1 MGTCFSAGDVSSG
14 LLIFSAMQQEDDL
27 KALESIVQFARGLGV
42 FFLVLHVYW
51 YCYEWLSSCGLT
63 YGYADRLLLDI
74 QRTTLL
80 FSSPVITKLCAFLF
94 LALGCYGTKSVR
106 NGRVDRRHIVT
117 AACFGFPLFFLNG
130 FLLSLPAGI
139 GFRGWSYTLTL
150 GAGYLSLLAA
160 GVWLRRLMKQP
171 LMDDPFNDNNESFLQ
186 EERCIDNDC
195 SVNLPTRYRYKGQ
208 WRNGWISVVNV
219 YRSTAVIGLPG
230 SGKSYA
236 VLNNYI
242 KQHIEK
248 GFLMLVYDYKFDDL
262 TRIAYNHLL
271 RHLDKYAVKPKFCII
286 NFDDPHRSNRCNPI
300 DARFM
305 DDISDAYESAYVT
318 LLNLNKTWVDKQGD
332 FFTDSA
338 VILLAAIIWYLKIY
352 DNGCY
357 CTFPHAIEFLCQPLE
372 RIFPILSS
380 YPELE
385 NYLSP
390 FVDAWK
396 SNAQDQLQGQV
407 ASVKIPLSRMIS
419 PQLYW
424 VLTGNDFTLDI
435 NNPEEPKIL
444 CMGNNPDR
452 QSIYGAALG
461 LYNSRLIRLINKKGK
476 LKSSLIIDELPT
488 IYIRGL
494 DNLIATARSNKVSV
508 CLGFQDFSQLE
519 RDYGEKE
526 AKVITNTVGNIFS
539 GQVVGDTARTLSE
552 RFGKIVQLRE
562 SHSVSNENVTTSTNT
577 QLETLIPASKIS
589 NLTQGMFVGSVAD
602 NFDERIEQK
611 IFHAEIVIDNDKVK
625 AETAAYV
632 PIPEISSF
640 VGEDGKDHMEE
651 IVKEN
656 YYRVKADVAELV
668 RREIARIEADP
679 DLAKLLP
686 KKKLSRPEKGL
697 Q

>member
-1 MGTCFSAGDVSSG
+1 
-14 LLIFSAMQQEDDL
+14 MQQEDDL
-27 KALESIVQFARGLGV
+27 RALESIVQFARGLGV
-42 FFLVLHVYW
+42 FCLLLNVYW
-51 YCYEWLSSCGLT
+51 FCYEWLSGYGLT
-63 YGYADRLLLDI
+63 WPSLDRLLLNI
-74 QRTTLL
+74 QHSTML
-80 FSSPVITKLCAFLF
+80 FSHSVTTKLCCLLF
-94 LALGCYGTKSVR
+94 LALGCYGTKAVR
-106 NGRVDRRHIVT
+106 DSKVTRGHIVL
-117 AACFGFPLFFLNG
+117 AACIGFPLFFLNDW
-130 FLLSLPAGI
+130 LLSLPVGNN
-139 GFRGWSYTLTL
+139 FRAVSYVVTS
-150 GAGYLSLLAA
+150 AVGYLCLLAA
-160 GVWLRRLMKQP
+160 GVWTRRLLKQS
-171 LMDDPFNDNNESFLQ
+171 LADDPFNDENESFFQ
-186 EERCIDNDC
+186 EERYLWNDC
-195 SVNLPTRYRYKGQ
+195 SVNLPTRYRYKGA
-208 WRNGWISVVNV
+208 WRQGWINVVNPF
-219 YRSTAVIGLPG
+219 RATLILGTPG

-248 GFLMLVYDYKFDDL
+248 GFSMLVYDYKFDDL

-271 RHLDKYAVKPKFCII
+271 HHLDKYTVKPKFCVI
-286 NFDDPHRSNRCNPI
+286 NFDNPRKSNRCNPI

-338 VILLAAIIWYLKIY
+338 VILLAAIIWFLKIY
-352 DNGCY
+352 DGGRY

-372 RIFPILSS
+372 KIFPILSS

-390 FVDAWK
+390 FMDAWK

-424 VLTGNDFTLDI
+424 VLTGSDFTLDI

-476 LKSSLIIDELPT
+476 SKSSLIIDELPT

-526 AKVITNTVGNIFS
+526 AKVIINTVGNIFS
-539 GQVVGDTARTLSE
+539 GQVVGDTARTLSD
-552 RFGKIVQLRE
+552 RFGKIVQQRE
-562 SHSVSNENVTTSTNT
+562 SHSVSNDSVTTSTNT

-589 NLTQGMFVGSVAD
+589 NLSQGMFVGSVAD
-602 NFDERIEQK
+602 NFDEPIPQK
-611 IFHAEIVIDNDKVK
+611 IFHAEIVIDNEKVK

-632 PIPEISSF
+632 PIPDISSF
-640 VGEDGKDHMEE
+640 IGEDGKDHMEE
-651 IVKEN
+651 IVREN
-656 YYRVKADVAELV
+656 YYRVKADAV
-668 RREIARIEADP
+668 EIVSKEIRRIEADP
-679 DLAKLLP
+679 ELSKLLSR
-686 KKKLSRPEKGL
+686 KK
-697 Q
+697 

>member
-1 MGTCFSAGDVSSG
+1 
-14 LLIFSAMQQEDDL
+14 MQQEDDL
-27 KALESIVQFARGLGV
+27 KALENIVQFARGLGV

-80 FSSPVITKLCAFLF
+80 FSSPVVTKLCAFLF

-106 NGRVDRRHIVT
+106 NGRVARRHIIA
-117 AACFGFPLFFLNG
+117 AACLGFPLFFLNG

-150 GAGYLSLLAA
+150 GAGYLCLLAA

-186 EERCIDNDC
+186 EERCISNDC

-248 GFLMLVYDYKFDDL
+248 GFSMLVYDYKFDDL

-286 NFDDPHRSNRCNPI
+286 NFDDPRRSNRCNPI

-352 DNGCY
+352 DNGRY
-357 CTFPHAIEFLCQPLE
+357 CTFPHAIEFLCQPLDK
-372 RIFPILSS
+372 IFPILSS

-390 FVDAWK
+390 FMDAWK

-508 CLGFQDFSQLE
+508 CLGIQDFSQLE

-526 AKVITNTVGNIFS
+526 SKVIINTVGNIFS
-539 GQVVGDTARTLSE
+539 GQVVGDTARTLSD

>member
-1 MGTCFSAGDVSSG
+1 
-14 LLIFSAMQQEDDL
+14 MQQEDDL
-27 KALESIVQFARGLGV
+27 RALESIVQFARGLGV
-42 FFLVLHVYW
+42 FCLLLNVYW
-51 YCYEWLSSCGLT
+51 FCYEWLSGYSLT
-63 YGYADRLLLDI
+63 WPIVDRLLLNI
-74 QRTTLL
+74 QQSTML
-80 FSSPVITKLCAFLF
+80 FSHSVTTKLCCLLF
-94 LALGCYGTKSVR
+94 LALGCYGTKAVR
-106 NGRVDRRHIVT
+106 NSKVTRGHIVL
-117 AACFGFPLFFLNG
+117 AACVGFPLFFLNDW
-130 FLLSLPAGI
+130 LLSLPVGNN
-139 GFRGWSYTLTL
+139 FRAVSYVVTS
-150 GAGYLSLLAA
+150 AVGYLCLLAA
-160 GVWLRRLMKQP
+160 GVWTRRLLKQS
-171 LMDDPFNDNNESFLQ
+171 LADDPFNDENESFLQ
-186 EERCIDNDC
+186 EERYLWNDC
-195 SVNLPTRYRYKGQ
+195 SVNLPTRYRYKGA
-208 WRNGWISVVNV
+208 WRQGWINVVNPF
-219 YRSTAVIGLPG
+219 RATLILGTPG

-248 GFLMLVYDYKFDDL
+248 GFSMLVYDYKFDDL

-271 RHLDKYAVKPKFCII
+271 HHLDKYTVKPKFCVI
-286 NFDDPHRSNRCNPI
+286 NFDNPRKSNRCNPI

-352 DNGCY
+352 DGGRY

-372 RIFPILSS
+372 KIFPILSS

-390 FVDAWK
+390 FMDAWK

-435 NNPEEPKIL
+435 NNPEDPKIL

-461 LYNSRLIRLINKKGK
+461 LYNSRLTRLINKKGK

-526 AKVITNTVGNIFS
+526 AKVIINTVGNIFS
-539 GQVVGDTARTLSE
+539 GQVVGETARTLSD

-562 SHSVSNENVTTSTNT
+562 SHSVSNDSVTTSTNT

-589 NLTQGMFVGSVAD
+589 NLSQGMFVGSVAD
-602 NFDERIEQK
+602 NFDEPIPQK
-611 IFHAEIVIDNDKVK
+611 IFHAEIVIDNEKVK
-625 AETAAYV
+625 AETATYV
-632 PIPEISSF
+632 PIPDISSF
-640 VGEDGKDHMEE
+640 IGEDGKDHMDE
-651 IVKEN
+651 IVREN
-656 YYRVKADVAELV
+656 YYRVKADVVEIV

-679 DLAKLLP
+679 ELSKLLP
-686 KKKLSRPEKGL
+686 KKK
-697 Q
+697 

>member
-1 MGTCFSAGDVSSG
+1 
-14 LLIFSAMQQEDDL
+14 MQQEDDL

-80 FSSPVITKLCAFLF
+80 FTSPVVTKLCAFLF

-248 GFLMLVYDYKFDDL
+248 GFSMLVYDYKFDDL

-640 VGEDGKDHMEE
+640 IGEDGKDHMEE

-686 KKKLSRPEKGL
+686 KKKP
-697 Q
+697 

>member
-1 MGTCFSAGDVSSG
+1 M
-14 LLIFSAMQQEDDL
+14 
-27 KALESIVQFARGLGV
+27 
-42 FFLVLHVYW
+42 
-51 YCYEWLSSCGLT
+51 
-63 YGYADRLLLDI
+63 
-74 QRTTLL
+74 
-80 FSSPVITKLCAFLF
+80 
-94 LALGCYGTKSVR
+94 GCYGTKSVR
-106 NGRVDRRHIVT
+106 NGRVDRRHIVA
-117 AACFGFPLFFLNG
+117 AACLGFPLFFLNG

-248 GFLMLVYDYKFDDL
+248 GFSMLVYDYKFDDL

-539 GQVVGDTARTLSE
+539 GQVVGDTARTLSD

-640 VGEDGKDHMEE
+640 IGEDGKDHMEE

-668 RREIARIEADP
+668 RREIARIKADP

-686 KKKLSRPEKGL
+686 KKK
-697 Q
+697 

>member
-1 MGTCFSAGDVSSG
+1 
-14 LLIFSAMQQEDDL
+14 MQQEDDL

-80 FSSPVITKLCAFLF
+80 FTSPVVTKLCAFLF

-195 SVNLPTRYRYKGQ
+195 SVNLPTRYRYKSQ
-208 WRNGWISVVNV
+208 WRQGWINV
-219 YRSTAVIGLPG
+219 INPFRATLILGTPG

-248 GFLMLVYDYKFDDL
+248 GFSMLVYDYKFDDL
-262 TRIAYNHLL
+262 TCIAYNHLL
-271 RHLDKYAVKPKFCII
+271 HHLDRYTVKPKFCVI
-286 NFDDPHRSNRCNPI
+286 NFDNPRKSNRCNPI

-352 DNGCY
+352 DRGRY
-357 CTFPHAIEFLCQPLE
+357 CTFPHAIELLCQPLE
-372 RIFPILSS
+372 KIFPILSS

-390 FVDAWK
+390 FMDAWK

-508 CLGFQDFSQLE
+508 CLGIQDFSQLE

-526 AKVITNTVGNIFS
+526 AKVIINTVGNIFS

-552 RFGKIVQLRE
+552 RFGKIVQMRE
-562 SHSVSNENVTTSTNT
+562 SHSVSNENITTSTNT

-589 NLTQGMFVGSVAD
+589 NLTQGMFVGAVAD
-602 NFDERIEQK
+602 NFDEPIPQK
-611 IFHAEIVIDNDKVK
+611 IFHAEIVIDNEKVK
-625 AETAAYV
+625 AETVAYV
-632 PIPEISSF
+632 PIPDISSF
-640 VGEDGKDHMEE
+640 IGEDGIDHMEE
-651 IVKEN
+651 IVREN
-656 YYRVKADVAELV
+656 YYRVKS
-668 RREIARIEADP
+668 EIAEIIDKEIRRIEADP
-679 DLAKLLP
+679 NLVQLLP
-686 KKKLSRPEKGL
+686 KKK
-697 Q
+697 

>member
-1 MGTCFSAGDVSSG
+1 
-14 LLIFSAMQQEDDL
+14 MQQEDDL

-51 YCYEWLSSCGLT
+51 YCYEWLSSWGLT

-80 FSSPVITKLCAFLF
+80 FTSPVVTKLCAFLF

-248 GFLMLVYDYKFDDL
+248 GFSMLVYDYKFDDL

-552 RFGKIVQLRE
+552 RFGKIVQMRE
-562 SHSVSNENVTTSTNT
+562 SHSVSNENITTSTNT

-589 NLTQGMFVGSVAD
+589 NLTQGMFVGAVAD
-602 NFDERIEQK
+602 NFDEPIPQK
-611 IFHAEIVIDNDKVK
+611 IFHAEIVIDNEKVK
-625 AETAAYV
+625 AETVAYV
-632 PIPEISSF
+632 PIPDISSF
-640 VGEDGKDHMEE
+640 IGEDGIDHMEE
-651 IVKEN
+651 IVREN
-656 YYRVKADVAELV
+656 YYRVKS
-668 RREIARIEADP
+668 EIAEIIDKEIRRIEADP
-679 DLAKLLP
+679 NLVQLLP
-686 KKKLSRPEKGL
+686 KKK
-697 Q
+697 

>member
-27 KALESIVQFARGLGV
+27 KALENIVQFARGLGV

-106 NGRVDRRHIVT
+106 L
-117 AACFGFPLFFLNG
+117 GFPLFFLNG

-248 GFLMLVYDYKFDDL
+248 GFSMLIYDYKFDDL

-271 RHLDKYAVKPKFCII
+271 RHLDKYTVKPRFCII
-286 NFDDPHRSNRCNPI
+286 NFDDPRRSNRCNPI

-352 DNGCY
+352 DNGHY

-372 RIFPILSS
+372 KIFPILSS

-390 FVDAWK
+390 FMDAWK

-686 KKKLSRPEKGL
+686 KKKP
-697 Q
+697 

>member
-1 MGTCFSAGDVSSG
+1 
-14 LLIFSAMQQEDDL
+14 MQQEDDL
-27 KALESIVQFARGLGV
+27 KALENIVQFARGLGV

-106 NGRVDRRHIVT
+106 NGRVDRRHIV
-117 AACFGFPLFFLNG
+117 AAISLGFPLFFLNG

-139 GFRGWSYTLTL
+139 GFQGWSYTLTL

-160 GVWLRRLMKQP
+160 GVWLRRLLKQP
-171 LMDDPFNDNNESFLQ
+171 LADDPFNDRNENFLQ
-186 EERCIDNDC
+186 EERYLNNEY
-195 SVNLPTRYRYKGQ
+195 SVNLSTRYRYKGA
-208 WRNGWISVVNV
+208 WREGWINV
-219 YRSTAVIGLPG
+219 INPFRATLILGTPG

-248 GFLMLVYDYKFDDL
+248 GFSMLVYDYKFDDL

-286 NFDDPHRSNRCNPI
+286 NFDDPRRSNRCNPI

-352 DNGCY
+352 DNGHY

-372 RIFPILSS
+372 KIFPILSS

-396 SNAQDQLQGQV
+396 SNAQDQLQ
-407 ASVKIPLSRMIS
+407 
-419 PQLYW
+419 
-424 VLTGNDFTLDI
+424 
-435 NNPEEPKIL
+435 
-444 CMGNNPDR
+444 
-452 QSIYGAALG
+452 
-461 LYNSRLIRLINKKGK
+461 
-476 LKSSLIIDELPT
+476 
-488 IYIRGL
+488 
-494 DNLIATARSNKVSV
+494 
-508 CLGFQDFSQLE
+508 
-519 RDYGEKE
+519 
-526 AKVITNTVGNIFS
+526 
-539 GQVVGDTARTLSE
+539 
-552 RFGKIVQLRE
+552 
-562 SHSVSNENVTTSTNT
+562 
-577 QLETLIPASKIS
+577 
-589 NLTQGMFVGSVAD
+589 
-602 NFDERIEQK
+602 
-611 IFHAEIVIDNDKVK
+611 
-625 AETAAYV
+625 
-632 PIPEISSF
+632 
-640 VGEDGKDHMEE
+640 
-651 IVKEN
+651 
-656 YYRVKADVAELV
+656 V
-668 RREIARIEADP
+668 RP
-679 DLAKLLP
+679 
-686 KKKLSRPEKGL
+686 
-697 Q
+697 

>member
-1 MGTCFSAGDVSSG
+1 MLTASCSISS
-14 LLIFSAMQQEDDL
+14 
-27 KALESIVQFARGLGV
+27 VQRF
-42 FFLVLHVYW
+42 
-51 YCYEWLSSCGLT
+51 
-63 YGYADRLLLDI
+63 
-74 QRTTLL
+74 
-80 FSSPVITKLCAFLF
+80 FSSPVVTKLCAFLF

-117 AACFGFPLFFLNG
+117 AACFGFPLCFLNG

-248 GFLMLVYDYKFDDL
+248 GFSMLVYDYKFDDL

-372 RIFPILSS
+372 KIFPILSS

-640 VGEDGKDHMEE
+640 IGEDGKDHMEE

-668 RREIARIEADP
+668 LREIARIEADP
-679 DLAKLLP
+679 KLSQLLP
-686 KKKLSRPEKGL
+686 KKKQG
-697 Q
+697 

>member
-1 MGTCFSAGDVSSG
+1 
-14 LLIFSAMQQEDDL
+14 MQQEDDL
-27 KALESIVQFARGLGV
+27 RALESIVQFARGLGV
-42 FFLVLHVYW
+42 FCLLLNVYW
-51 YCYEWLSSCGLT
+51 FCYEWLSGYGLT
-63 YGYADRLLLDI
+63 WPIVDRLLLNI
-74 QRTTLL
+74 QQSTML
-80 FSSPVITKLCAFLF
+80 FSHSVTTKLCCLLF
-94 LALGCYGTKSVR
+94 LALGCYGTKAVR
-106 NGRVDRRHIVT
+106 NSKVTRGHIVL
-117 AACFGFPLFFLNG
+117 AACVGFPLFFLNDW
-130 FLLSLPAGI
+130 LLSLPVGNN
-139 GFRGWSYTLTL
+139 FRAVSYVVTS
-150 GAGYLSLLAA
+150 AVGYLCLLAA
-160 GVWLRRLMKQP
+160 GVWTRRLLKQS
-171 LMDDPFNDNNESFLQ
+171 LADDPFNDENESFLQ
-186 EERCIDNDC
+186 EERYLWNDC
-195 SVNLPTRYRYKGQ
+195 SVNLPTRYRYKGA
-208 WRNGWISVVNV
+208 WRQGWINVVNPF
-219 YRSTAVIGLPG
+219 RATLILGTPG

-248 GFLMLVYDYKFDDL
+248 GFSMLVYDYKFDDL

-271 RHLDKYAVKPKFCII
+271 HHLDKYTVKPKFCVI
-286 NFDDPHRSNRCNPI
+286 NFDNPRKSNRCNPI
-300 DARFM
+300 DAHFM

-352 DNGCY
+352 DGGRY

-372 RIFPILSS
+372 KIFPILSS

-390 FVDAWK
+390 FMDAWK

-424 VLTGNDFTLDI
+424 VLTGDDFTLDI

-526 AKVITNTVGNIFS
+526 AKVIINTVGNIFS
-539 GQVVGDTARTLSE
+539 GQVVGDTARTLSD
-552 RFGKIVQLRE
+552 RFGRIVQLRE
-562 SHSVSNENVTTSTNT
+562 SHSVSNDSVTTSTNT

-589 NLTQGMFVGSVAD
+589 NLSQGMFVGSVAD

-611 IFHAEIVIDNDKVK
+611 IFHAEIVIDTEKVK
-625 AETAAYV
+625 AETATYV
-632 PIPEISSF
+632 PIPDISSF
-640 VGEDGKDHMEE
+640 IGEDGRDHMEE
-651 IVKEN
+651 IVREN
-656 YYRVKADVAELV
+656 YYRVKADVVEIV
-668 RREIARIEADP
+668 RQEIARIEADP
-679 DLAKLLP
+679 ELSKLLP
-686 KKKLSRPEKGL
+686 KKK
-697 Q
+697 

>member
-1 MGTCFSAGDVSSG
+1 MR
-14 LLIFSAMQQEDDL
+14 
-27 KALESIVQFARGLGV
+27 ALESIVQFARGLGG
-42 FFLVLHVYW
+42 FCLLLNVYW
-51 YCYEWLSSCGLT
+51 FCYEWLSGYGLT
-63 YGYADRLLLDI
+63 WSVVDRLLLNI
-74 QRTTLL
+74 QHSTML
-80 FSSPVITKLCAFLF
+80 FSHSVTTKLCCLLF
-94 LALGCYGTKSVR
+94 LILGCYGTKAVR
-106 NGRVDRRHIVT
+106 DSKVTRGHIVL
-117 AACFGFPLFFLNG
+117 AASVGFPLFFLSDW
-130 FLLSLPAGI
+130 LLSLPAGNN
-139 GFRGWSYTLTL
+139 FRAVSYVVTL
-150 GAGYLSLLAA
+150 AVGYLCLLAA
-160 GVWLRRLMKQP
+160 GVWTRRLLKQS
-171 LMDDPFNDNNESFLQ
+171 LADDPFNDENESFLQ
-186 EERCIDNDC
+186 EERYLWSDC
-195 SVNLPTRYRYKGQ
+195 SVNLPTRYRYKRA
-208 WRNGWISVVNV
+208 WRQGWINVVNPF
-219 YRSTAVIGLPG
+219 RATQILGTPG

-248 GFLMLVYDYKFDDL
+248 GFSMLIYDYKFDDL

-271 RHLDKYAVKPKFCII
+271 HHLDKYTVKPKFCVI
-286 NFDDPHRSNRCNPI
+286 NFDNPRKSNRCNPI

-352 DNGCY
+352 DGGRY

-372 RIFPILSS
+372 KIFPILSS

-390 FVDAWK
+390 FMDAWK

-424 VLTGNDFTLDI
+424 VLTGSDFTLDI

-526 AKVITNTVGNIFS
+526 AKVIINTVGNIFS
-539 GQVVGDTARTLSE
+539 GQVVGDTARTLSD
-552 RFGKIVQLRE
+552 RFGKIVQQRE
-562 SHSVSNENVTTSTNT
+562 SHSVSNDSVTTSTNT

-589 NLTQGMFVGSVAD
+589 NLSQGMFVGSVAD
-602 NFDERIEQK
+602 NFDEPIPQK
-611 IFHAEIVIDNDKVK
+611 IFHAEIVIDTEKVK
-625 AETAAYV
+625 AETAAYI
-632 PIPEISSF
+632 PIPDISSF
-640 VGEDGKDHMEE
+640 IGEDGIDHMDE
-651 IVKEN
+651 IVREN
-656 YYRVKADVAELV
+656 YYRVKADVMEIV

-679 DLAKLLP
+679 ELSKLLP
-686 KKKLSRPEKGL
+686 KKK
-697 Q
+697 

>member
-1 MGTCFSAGDVSSG
+1 MR
-14 LLIFSAMQQEDDL
+14 
-27 KALESIVQFARGLGV
+27 ALENIVQFARGLGV
-42 FFLVLHVYW
+42 FCLLLNVYW
-51 YCYEWLSSCGLT
+51 FCYEWLSGYSLT
-63 YGYADRLLLDI
+63 WPIVDRLLLNI
-74 QRTTLL
+74 QQSTML
-80 FSSPVITKLCAFLF
+80 FSHSVTTKLCCLLF
-94 LALGCYGTKSVR
+94 LALGCYGTKAVR
-106 NGRVDRRHIVT
+106 NSKVTRGHIVL
-117 AACFGFPLFFLNG
+117 AACVGFPLFFLNDW
-130 FLLSLPAGI
+130 LLSLPAGNN
-139 GFRGWSYTLTL
+139 FRAVSYIVTS
-150 GAGYLSLLAA
+150 AVGYLCLLAA
-160 GVWLRRLMKQP
+160 GVWTRRLLKQS
-171 LMDDPFNDNNESFLQ
+171 LADDPFNDENESFLQ
-186 EERCIDNDC
+186 EERYLWNDC
-195 SVNLPTRYRYKGQ
+195 SVNLPTRYRYKGA
-208 WRNGWISVVNV
+208 WRQGWINVVNPF
-219 YRSTAVIGLPG
+219 RATQILGTPG

-248 GFLMLVYDYKFDDL
+248 GFSMLVYDYKFDDL

-271 RHLDKYAVKPKFCII
+271 HHLDRYTVKPKFCVI
-286 NFDDPHRSNRCNPI
+286 NFDNPRKSNRCNPI

-352 DNGCY
+352 DSGRY
-357 CTFPHAIEFLCQPLE
+357 CTFPHAIELLCQPLE
-372 RIFPILSS
+372 KIFPILSS

-526 AKVITNTVGNIFS
+526 AKVIINTVGNIFS
-539 GQVVGDTARTLSE
+539 GQVVGDTARTLSD
-552 RFGKIVQLRE
+552 RFGKIVQQRE
-562 SHSVSNENVTTSTNT
+562 SHSVSNDSVTTSTNT

-589 NLTQGMFVGSVAD
+589 NLSQGMFVGSVAD
-602 NFDERIEQK
+602 NFDEPIPQK
-611 IFHAEIVIDNDKVK
+611 IFHAEIVIDTEKVK

-632 PIPEISSF
+632 PIPDISSF
-640 VGEDGKDHMEE
+640 IGEDGKDRMEE
-651 IVKEN
+651 IVREN
-656 YYRVKADVAELV
+656 YYRVKADVVEIV

-679 DLAKLLP
+679 ELSKLLP
-686 KKKLSRPEKGL
+686 KKK
-697 Q
+697 

>member
-1 MGTCFSAGDVSSG
+1 MR
-14 LLIFSAMQQEDDL
+14 
-27 KALESIVQFARGLGV
+27 ALESIVQFARGLGV
-42 FFLVLHVYW
+42 FCLLLNVYW
-51 YCYEWLSSCGLT
+51 FCYEWLSGYGLT
-63 YGYADRLLLDI
+63 WSVVDRLLLNI
-74 QRTTLL
+74 QHSTML
-80 FSSPVITKLCAFLF
+80 FSHSVTTKLCCLLF
-94 LALGCYGTKSVR
+94 LILGCYGTKAVR
-106 NGRVDRRHIVT
+106 DSKVTRGHIVL
-117 AACFGFPLFFLNG
+117 AASVGFPLLFLNDW
-130 FLLSLPAGI
+130 LLQLSVDND
-139 GFRGWSYTLTL
+139 FRAVSYVVTS
-150 GAGYLSLLAA
+150 AVGYLCLLAA
-160 GVWLRRLMKQP
+160 GVWTRRLLKQS
-171 LMDDPFNDNNESFLQ
+171 LADDPFNNVNESFLQ
-186 EERCIDNDC
+186 EERYLWSDC
-195 SVNLPTRYRYKGQ
+195 SVNLPTRYRYKGA
-208 WRNGWISVVNV
+208 WRQGWINV
-219 YRSTAVIGLPG
+219 INPFRATQILGTPG

-248 GFLMLVYDYKFDDL
+248 GFSMLVYDYKFDDL

-271 RHLDKYAVKPKFCII
+271 HYLDKYTVKPKFCVI
-286 NFDDPHRSNRCNPI
+286 NFDNPRKSNRCNPI

-352 DNGCY
+352 DGGRY

-372 RIFPILSS
+372 KIFPILSS

-390 FVDAWK
+390 FMDAWK

-424 VLTGNDFTLDI
+424 VLTGSDFTLDI

-526 AKVITNTVGNIFS
+526 AKVIINTVGNIFS
-539 GQVVGDTARTLSE
+539 GQVVGDTARTLSD
-552 RFGKIVQLRE
+552 RFGKIVQQRE
-562 SHSVSNENVTTSTNT
+562 SHSVSNDSVTTSTNT
-577 QLETLIPASKIS
+577 QLDTLIPASKIS
-589 NLTQGMFVGSVAD
+589 NLSQGMFVGSVAD
-602 NFDERIEQK
+602 NFDEPIPQK
-611 IFHAEIVIDNDKVK
+611 IFHAEIVIDNEKVK

-632 PIPEISSF
+632 PIPDISSF
-640 VGEDGKDHMEE
+640 IGEDGKDHMEE
-651 IVKEN
+651 IVRVN
-656 YYRVKADVAELV
+656 YYRVKADVVEIV

-679 DLAKLLP
+679 ELSKLLP
-686 KKKLSRPEKGL
+686 KKK
-697 Q
+697 

>member
-1 MGTCFSAGDVSSG
+1 
-14 LLIFSAMQQEDDL
+14 MQQEDDL
-27 KALESIVQFARGLGV
+27 RALESIVQFARGLGV
-42 FFLVLHVYW
+42 FCLLLNVYW
-51 YCYEWLSSCGLT
+51 FCYEWLSGYGLT
-63 YGYADRLLLDI
+63 WSVVDRLLLNI
-74 QRTTLL
+74 QHSTML
-80 FSSPVITKLCAFLF
+80 FSHSVTTKLCCLLF
-94 LALGCYGTKSVR
+94 LILGCYGTKAVR
-106 NGRVDRRHIVT
+106 DSKVTRGHIVL
-117 AACFGFPLFFLNG
+117 AASVGFPLLFLNDW
-130 FLLSLPAGI
+130 LLQLSVDND
-139 GFRGWSYTLTL
+139 FRAVSYVVTS
-150 GAGYLSLLAA
+150 AVGYLCLLAA
-160 GVWLRRLMKQP
+160 GVWTRRLLKQS
-171 LMDDPFNDNNESFLQ
+171 LADDPFNDENESFLQ
-186 EERCIDNDC
+186 EERYLWSDC
-195 SVNLPTRYRYKGQ
+195 SVNLPTRYRYKGA
-208 WRNGWISVVNV
+208 WRQGWINVVNPF
-219 YRSTAVIGLPG
+219 RATQILGTPG

-248 GFLMLVYDYKFDDL
+248 GFSMLIYDYKFDDL

-271 RHLDKYAVKPKFCII
+271 HHLDRYTVKPKFCVI
-286 NFDDPHRSNRCNPI
+286 NFDNPRKSNRCNPI

-352 DNGCY
+352 DGGRY

-372 RIFPILSS
+372 KIFPILSS

-424 VLTGNDFTLDI
+424 VLTGDDFTLDI

-488 IYIRGL
+488 IYVRGL

-508 CLGFQDFSQLE
+508 CLGIQDFSQLE

-526 AKVITNTVGNIFS
+526 AKVIINTVGNIFS

-602 NFDERIEQK
+602 NFDEPIPQK
-611 IFHAEIVIDNDKVK
+611 IFHAEIVIDNEKVK

-632 PIPEISSF
+632 PIPDISSF
-640 VGEDGKDHMEE
+640 IGEDGKDHMEE
-651 IVKEN
+651 IVRVN
-656 YYRVKADVAELV
+656 YYRVKADVVEIV

-679 DLAKLLP
+679 ELSKLLP
-686 KKKLSRPEKGL
+686 KKK
-697 Q
+697 

>member
-1 MGTCFSAGDVSSG
+1 
-14 LLIFSAMQQEDDL
+14 MQQEDDL
-27 KALESIVQFARGLGV
+27 KALENIVQFARGLGV

-106 NGRVDRRHIVT
+106 NGRVDA
-117 AACFGFPLFFLNG
+117 AACLGFPLFFLNG

-139 GFRGWSYTLTL
+139 GFQGWSYTLTL

-248 GFLMLVYDYKFDDL
+248 GFSMLIYDYKFDDL

-271 RHLDKYAVKPKFCII
+271 RHLDKYTVKPRFCII
-286 NFDDPHRSNRCNPI
+286 NFDDPRRSNRCNPI

-352 DNGCY
+352 DNGHY

-372 RIFPILSS
+372 KIFPILSS

-390 FVDAWK
+390 FMDAWK

-686 KKKLSRPEKGL
+686 KKKP
-697 Q
+697 